1 MPKISFRIRSEK
13 SQAGIYVYLYPSKKS
28 RIEFP
33 VGISIRTAYWD
44 KRKMRMTDGAQEGVM
59 VNAMLE
65 QIEISLIQFL
75 NLNGHLKVRKKH
87 LQEHVKLA
95 LGRPVKVERRL
106 SVQARNYIEQVPYMR
121 SNISGGMGLTK
132 NTERLY
138 RRFAELVEEYDTS
151 THRPMMLAELNKKCI
166 DGFVRWMFEDL
177 TSSR

>member
-59 VNAMLE
+59 VNDMLE

-87 LQEHVKLA
+87 LQEQVKLA
-95 LGRPVKVERRL
+95 LGGNSKASVVKFSSLQRFEVIGH
-106 SVQARNYIEQVPYMR
+106 QRN
-121 SNISGGMGLTK
+121 
-132 NTERLY
+132 
-138 RRFAELVEEYDTS
+138 
-151 THRPMMLAELNKKCI
+151 
-166 DGFVRWMFEDL
+166 
-177 TSSR
+177 